1 MTYEVMHPFCMINY
15 PPNYLDRL
23 ESLCKIKINNLFLLC
38 NRYSSFDFQI
48 ESFVVMIDS
57 MVSHIT
63 GRYTYGIKAFFWIFQ
78 ELAVTIA
85 HLIIVCRISVPCLQ
99 KYLNLCKMITVFKT
113 SHGYF
118 EKGHFERR
126 LFEIGPF
133 EFFKNRLEMNQLKN
147 MFIRK

>member
-15 PPNYLDRL
+15 PANYLDRL
-23 ESLCKIKINNLFLLC
+23 ESLYKIKINNLFLLC

-48 ESFVVMIDS
+48 ESFVIMIDS

-85 HLIIVCRISVPCLQ
+85 HLIVVCRIPVPCLQ
-99 KYLNLCKMITVFKT
+99 KYLNLCMMITVFKT
-113 SHGYF
+113 TVISKKVTS
-118 EKGHFERR
+118 KGDFSKLVHSNS
-126 LFEIGPF
+126 IT
-133 EFFKNRLEMNQLKN
+133 LKIALKRIN
-147 MFIRK
+147 